1 MTFVFL
7 ITTNLFF
14 LASMVVFNINPLY
27 TWPIYALF
35 LLIDGAYLSANLFKF
50 LTGESGFHSRVLHAF
65 HGIEGCIMLG
75 TCWACLISSSDS
87 KSAGMHAAHSN
98 PLIAEELP
106 QAACHASAA
115 LLQSSRARAEH
126 SGCRRVVP
134 DSAVSCGLPHQLH
147 LVLRP
152 PAQERVL

>member
-50 LTGESGFHSRVLHAF
+50 LTGEPSFHS
-65 HGIEGCIMLG
+65 
-75 TCWACLISSSDS
+75 T
-87 KSAGMHAAHSN
+87 HS
-98 PLIAEELP
+98 
-106 QAACHASAA
+106 HT
-115 LLQSSRARAEH
+115 
-126 SGCRRVVP
+126 
-134 DSAVSCGLPHQLH
+134 
-147 LVLRP
+147 
-152 PAQERVL
+152 

>member
-50 LTGESGFHSRVLHAF
+50 LTGESGFHSNVLHAF
-65 HGIEGCIMLG
+65 HNVEGEIWPCRIHAGMPDLIIQLKLCWNARCIQRSSDCRG
-75 TCWACLISSSDS
+75 TPASSMPCISS
-87 KSAGMHAAHSN
+87 AA
-98 PLIAEELP
+98 AV
-106 QAACHASAA
+106 QQGAC
-115 LLQSSRARAEH
+115 
-126 SGCRRVVP
+126 
-134 DSAVSCGLPHQLH
+134 
-147 LVLRP
+147 
-152 PAQERVL
+152 